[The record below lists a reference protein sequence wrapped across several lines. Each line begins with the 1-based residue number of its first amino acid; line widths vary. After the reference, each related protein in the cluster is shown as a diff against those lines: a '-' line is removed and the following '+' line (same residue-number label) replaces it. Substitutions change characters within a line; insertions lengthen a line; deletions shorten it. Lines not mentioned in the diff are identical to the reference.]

1 MTLANSFPMEFDV
14 TFNQNELDGQ
24 AVDTDAASGS
34 VLRERLLLSI
44 GRDTD
49 SGIGLATGRLLGGDG
64 VDVDA
69 GSATLTRS
77 RTLRSGPIPVPNDF
91 PQTFP
96 FTFEDDLASEDIDAG
111 IGRLTRERELVGNV
125 VDIDVGDGEL
135 TRIRTLV
142 GVGDDPDAGSG
153 EAVVIAERLRGES
166 VAPGTE
172 RDISV
177 ATGERQIISVAQG
190 SID

>member
-14 TFNQNELDGQ
+14 TFNRNELDGEG
-24 AVDTDAASGS
+24 VDTDAASGGL
-34 VLRERLLLSI
+34 LRERLLLSI

-49 SGIGLATGRLLGGDG
+49 SGSGILATGRLLAGGG

-77 RTLRSGPIPVPNDF
+77 RTLESGPVPVPNDF

-96 FTFEDDLASEDIDAG
+96 YTFEDTGTSEDAEIAFG
-111 IGRLTRERELVGNV
+111 ELTRERELVGNA
-125 VDIDVGDGEL
+125 VDIDVGNGEL

-142 GVGDDPDAGSG
+142 GVGEDPDAGSG
-153 EAVVIAERLRGES
+153 ELIVISERLRGE
-166 VAPGTE
+166 
-172 RDISV
+172 SV